1 MAKNSY
7 LNSSQSILN
16 ESGSNTNP
24 ESMLNKPNS
33 SAYSKNSENVIDYY
47 EAVLDLND
55 TSFVVVSDHAKMKN
69 LDYEHSGHTGFASS
83 KDLEQAVET
92 LKESDNL
99 QTEKLEALE
108 SKTDDSVTSLENGVA
123 ANKGQINTIQN
134 TISMMADY
142 EGSESELLWEDQD
155 KWENN

>member
-1 MAKNSY
+1 MTKNSY

-16 ESGSNTNP
+16 EVSSNAYT
-24 ESMLNKPNS
+24 KS
-33 SAYSKNSENVIDYY
+33 SDNVIDYY
-47 EAVLDLND
+47 EAVLDLDD
-55 TSFVVVSDHAKMKN
+55 TSFVVISNHAEMKN

-92 LKESDNL
+92 LKASDNL

-108 SKTDDSVTSLENGVA
+108 SKTDDSVTSLKNGVA

-134 TISMMADY
+134 TISMMANY
-142 EGSESELLWEDQD
+142 EGSEAELLWEDPD
-155 KWENN
+155 KWENS